1 MIRRQI
7 TERKNPNEGRT
18 KIKKE
23 SFPIY
28 IVAGEDDALV
38 DIEIEKITHQFLK
51 PEQRE
56 LGLIKMQGKEAV
68 ISDCLDELRTLPFLA
83 SRRVVVIKDA
93 DKFISENRQFL
104 EDYFEKP
111 SPTGVL
117 VLTVGKLDSRTNLA
131 RKLSCCGKLVSIKTP
146 NRHTLPAQLTR
157 YAEQMHG
164 KKLSQQAAELVI
176 ELSGEDVGRLFRE
189 IDKLA
194 AYSDAAKEISI
205 EDIESLT
212 GHNRLFDAFEVFD
225 KALSGKAAAAIE
237 RFRDMLAK
245 DKTAQ
250 YSVVGAFIYQV
261 RRMFDAKV
269 LLDRGTSAKDIVNR
283 LRIFGNSDAFFG
295 GLKKMNIEQ
304 VGILL
309 EQLGRID
316 YQVKTGRSSIDVEM
330 EKFIL
335 RLANQSKSV

>member
-7 TERKNPNEGRT
+7 TERKNPNEGRA
-18 KIKKE
+18 KIKEE

-28 IVAGEDDALV
+28 VIEGEEETIVDA
-38 DIEIEKITHQFLK
+38 ETEKIVGQFLE
-51 PEQRE
+51 PVQRD
-56 LGLIKMQGKEAV
+56 LGLVKMQGDNAV
-68 ISDCLDELRTLPFLA
+68 IGDCLDELRTLPFLGT
-83 SRRVVVIKDA
+83 RRVVVIKDA
-93 DKFISENRQFL
+93 GEFISVNRQFL
-104 EDYFEKP
+104 EDYFDKP

-117 VLTVGKLDSRTNLA
+117 ILTVGKLHSGTNLA
-131 RKLSCCGKLVSIKTP
+131 KKLSRCGKLVSIKTP
-146 NRHTLPAQLTR
+146 SRNALPSHLTR
-157 YAEQMHG
+157 YAEQTHG
-164 KKLSQQAAELVI
+164 KKLSQQAAELTI
-176 ELSGEDVGRLFRE
+176 ELAGEDVGRLFRE

-194 AYSDAAKEISI
+194 AYSDAEKEISI

-269 LLDRGTSAKDIVNR
+269 LLDRGTSAKDIVMH
-283 LRIFGNSDAFFG
+283 FSG
-295 GLKKMNIEQ
+295 
-304 VGILL
+304 V
-309 EQLGRID
+309 
-316 YQVKTGRSSIDVEM
+316 
-330 EKFIL
+330 
-335 RLANQSKSV
+335 